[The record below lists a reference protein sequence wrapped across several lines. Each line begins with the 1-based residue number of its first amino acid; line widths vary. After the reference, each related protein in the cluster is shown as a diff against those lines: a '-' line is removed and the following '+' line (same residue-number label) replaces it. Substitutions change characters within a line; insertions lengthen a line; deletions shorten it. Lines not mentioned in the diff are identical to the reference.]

1 MKDVSFREKYTDAL
15 SAVLDDQQRAGLDIL
30 THGDYHNDDTIGGH
44 SWHRYPLER
53 WSGLHGDYYYYP
65 PDLPQVPP
73 GRILSE
79 IWHGVRWPRIVGKI
93 ERNEDNPLEY
103 AKIWRLAQARTSK
116 PVMFGTISAQQFALF
131 FGGDMGP
138 YDSDDRRELIWDMA
152 TAMNQELREVAAAGC
167 KVIQI
172 EEPVL
177 HSVAHHHPEDTELI
191 DFFVDAFN
199 HEVEGLEDV
208 EVWVHSCWGNPN
220 MQRGP
225 VESSY
230 RNAVEIYL
238 ERMNADVWTVEAKS
252 DGGEILE
259 FLKPY
264 RETMKKKIA
273 LGVVSHR
280 TLQVESPEEVADF
293 TRRALE
299 SIRPENLV
307 LTSDCGF
314 GRQGANRLIA
324 LYKAAAIAQGANIV
338 RRELGLEERYVPIA
352 DPTLQVEGRS
362 PEQETRL
369 FGGLVKS

>member
-1 MKDVSFREKYTDAL
+1 MKDVSFREQYTDAL
-15 SAVLDDQQRAGLDIL
+15 SAMLDDQERAGLDIL
-30 THGDYHNDDTIGGH
+30 THGDYHHDDTIGGH

-53 WSGLHGDYYYYP
+53 WRGLQGDHYQLSPDVPEFLPGSILNEVFSG
-65 PDLPQVPP
+65 
-73 GRILSE
+73 
-79 IWHGVRWPRIVGKI
+79 WRWPRVVGKI
-93 ERNEDNPLEY
+93 ERNEAKPLEY
-103 AKIWRLAQARTSK
+103 AKIWRLAQTRTTK
-116 PVMFGTISAQQFALF
+116 PVMFGTVSVQAMNLF
-131 FGGDMGP
+131 LDVLGGP
-138 YDSDDRRELIWDMA
+138 YGEDDRHQLLWDLA
-152 TAMNQELREVAAAGC
+152 GAMNEELREVAAAGC

-172 EEPVL
+172 EDPIL
-177 HSVAHHHPEDTELI
+177 HNVASFHPENTELI
-191 DFFVDAFN
+191 DFLVDAFN
-199 HEVEGLEDV
+199 HEVEGLEEV

-220 MQRGP
+220 MQKGP
-225 VESSY
+225 WDVSY
-230 RNAVEIYL
+230 ANAIEIYL

-293 TRRALE
+293 TRRALD
-299 SIRPENLV
+299 SVRPENLV

-324 LYKAAAIAQGANIV
+324 LYKAAAISQGANIV

-352 DPTLQVEGRS
+352 DPALQVEGRS

-369 FGGLVKS
+369 FGGLVKN

>member
-1 MKDVSFREKYTDAL
+1 M
-15 SAVLDDQQRAGLDIL
+15 
-30 THGDYHNDDTIGGH
+30 
-44 SWHRYPLER
+44 
-53 WSGLHGDYYYYP
+53 
-65 PDLPQVPP
+65 
-73 GRILSE
+73 
-79 IWHGVRWPRIVGKI
+79 VGKI

-103 AKIWRLAQARTSK
+103 AKIWRLAQARTTK
-116 PVMFGTISAQQFALF
+116 PVMFGSISAQDLPLLLEVAESS
-131 FGGDMGP
+131 P
-138 YDSDDRRELIWDMA
+138 YDEDDKRELVWDMA
-152 TAMNQELREVAAAGC
+152 TAINQELREVAAAGC
-167 KVIQI
+167 QVIQI
-172 EEPVL
+172 EDPIP
-177 HSVAHHHPEDTELI
+177 HMVACFHPENTELI
-191 DFFVDAFN
+191 DFLVDAFN
-199 HEVEGLEDV
+199 HEVEGLDDV

-220 MQRGP
+220 MQRGADNT
-225 VESSY
+225 SY
-230 RNAVEIYL
+230 ANAVEIYL

-293 TRRALE
+293 TRRALD
-299 SIRPENLV
+299 SVRPENLV

-352 DPTLQVEGRS
+352 DPALQVEGRS

-369 FGGLVKS
+369 FGGLVKG